1 MKKAAN
7 LFVLV
12 LVGLTFHGQTQH
24 QNNKYPN
31 IDSIKTILD
40 EVLTKFQGN
49 EKISFL
55 DGDIAVNDDM
65 MYSHY
70 DYKKQVDIFLDTMSS
85 KEYIE
90 TVLDPGFRN
99 FVGNK
104 NYKFEIL
111 DFNDPLYNGKEKWV
125 LLVRVDSEKF
135 DNELFVQFNFH
146 YSNTLQYVNIMH

>member
-1 MKKAAN
+1 MKKITI
-7 LFVLV
+7 LLGVMLI
-12 LVGLTFHGQTQH
+12 GLTFHGQTEY

-31 IDSIKTILD
+31 IDSLKTILN
-40 EVLTKFQGN
+40 EVLIKFQAN

-55 DGDIAVNDDM
+55 DGDIAVNDDI

-70 DYKKQVDIFLDTMSS
+70 SYDKQIDIFLDTISS

-90 TVLDPGFRN
+90 TVLDPNFRN

-111 DFNDPLYNGKEKWV
+111 DFNDQLYNGKEKWV

-146 YSNTLQYVNIMH
+146 YSNTLQYVSIL

>member
-1 MKKAAN
+1 MKKVAI
-7 LFVLV
+7 LLV
-12 LVGLTFHGQTQH
+12 LVGITFRGQTQY

-31 IDSIKTILD
+31 IDSLKTILYQ
-40 EVLTKFQGN
+40 VLTMFQAN

-55 DGDIAVNDDM
+55 DGDIPLKDDM

-70 DYKKQVDIFLDTMSS
+70 DYEKQINIFLDTMSS

-90 TVLDPGFRN
+90 NILDPNFRN
-99 FVGNK
+99 FVGDKDYN
-104 NYKFEIL
+104 FEIL

-125 LLVRVDSEKF
+125 LLVRVDSEIF

-146 YSNTLQYVNIMH
+146 YSNKLQYVNIM

>member
-1 MKKAAN
+1 MKKITI
-7 LFVLV
+7 LLGVMLI
-12 LVGLTFHGQTQH
+12 GLTFHGQTEY

-31 IDSIKTILD
+31 IDSLKTILN
-40 EVLTKFQGN
+40 EVLIKFQAN

-55 DGDIAVNDDM
+55 DGDIAINDDI

-70 DYKKQVDIFLDTMSS
+70 SYDKQIDIFLDTISS

-90 TVLDPGFRN
+90 TVLDPNFRN

-104 NYKFEIL
+104 NYNFEIL

-125 LLVRVDSEKF
+125 LLVRVDSEIF

-146 YSNTLQYVNIMH
+146 YSNTLQYVSIL

>member
-1 MKKAAN
+1 MKKITI
-7 LFVLV
+7 LLGVMLI
-12 LVGLTFHGQTQH
+12 GLTFHGQTEY

-31 IDSIKTILD
+31 IDSLKTILN
-40 EVLTKFQGN
+40 EVLIKFQAN

-55 DGDIAVNDDM
+55 DGDIAVNDDI

-70 DYKKQVDIFLDTMSS
+70 SYDKQIDIFLDTISS

-90 TVLDPGFRN
+90 TVLDPNFRN

-146 YSNTLQYVNIMH
+146 YSNTLQYVSIL